1 MLLSVTYQCGVSL
14 HTKWVIVIVNCHTTY
29 TSPFGC
35 GQCKCIP
42 ISCSFFFDNPI
53 SFIHATTNTPY
64 LWKPQD
70 ILHTFCPSFGMVG
83 TLESS
88 QVTCMMMIFVCHVES
103 CQLGYFQTIHSSKEL
118 SVYKTSASPTDCV
131 QKQLDLIHTLP
142 WSWRYG
148 AIINRLKFFQ
158 NRPYTPPF
166 FWLQDCTLILPH
178 SFALLVRLQAGGM
191 MGRSAVG
198 TLAISAKV
206 NLYWT
211 VTKLS
216 AFLRTRNFHSPT
228 HAKY

>member
-1 MLLSVTYQCGVSL
+1 MWCIIAHQVSYCNCELPYNL
-14 HTKWVIVIVNCHTTY
+14 HKPIWVWPMQVHSDIL
-29 TSPFGC
+29 F
-35 GQCKCIP
+35 
-42 ISCSFFFDNPI
+42 FFFDNPI

-70 ILHTFCPSFGMVG
+70 ILHTFCPSFGVVG

-103 CQLGYFQTIHSSKEL
+103 CQLGYSQTIHSSKEL
-118 SVYKTSASPTDCV
+118 SVYKTSASPTHCF
-131 QKQLDLIHTLP
+131 QKQLDLIRTLP

-178 SFALLVRLQAGGM
+178 SFALLVRL
-191 MGRSAVG
+191 
-198 TLAISAKV
+198 
-206 NLYWT
+206 
-211 VTKLS
+211 
-216 AFLRTRNFHSPT
+216 
-228 HAKY
+228 